1 MDARLTRRDL
11 LRLGAIGGGGAALLA
26 ACGVSTGSAPA
37 TGSSASPTAAA
48 AAKAGGTL
56 RFGLSGEP
64 GNLDPHV
71 TAACPS
77 VSVYTLAYSNLLAWT
92 PDNKL
97 RGDLAE
103 SWRWVDPRTLEVKL
117 RAAKFHDG
125 SPVTADDVAFSFQ
138 RILDP
143 ATAAYQR
150 AVLAAVIDKVEVV
163 DPKTARF
170 ALKAA
175 NNALPELLADRNVF
189 IVSKAYVAGGKDLKA
204 AMMGSGPF
212 RFVSYEKGVAL
223 KLERNPDYYLG
234 PASFDAVTFV
244 PMADETARVSALRS
258 GGVDFIDYVPGRDMA
273 ALEKSTDF
281 KLYSNSAQV
290 GQRLVFN
297 VKQPTFENAKVR
309 RALNLAIDRDAYVRA
324 VLLGRGLPVKGSR
337 VAKGHWAYDESLASV
352 YQYDPA
358 AAKKL
363 LADAGYPSGFKVK
376 FLTTAT
382 YGFYKDGATFVQAS
396 LKEIGVDAE
405 LEIVEF
411 PVLVARQTKGQFEL
425 LMSFFTGQG
434 PSDHL
439 VAYGASGPQNFG
451 GFSDDAVTRALQE
464 SLATPDDAKR
474 REAYVRAQKRLLEL
488 IPDVPLVWREQ
499 GEGAS
504 TKVRGYDNV
513 AASICQGGT
522 LAGAS
527 FGR

>member
-1 MDARLTRRDL
+1 MDARLRRRDV
-11 LRLGAIGGGGAALLA
+11 LRLGAIGGGAAFLA
-26 ACGVSTGSAPA
+26 ACGVSTGGPAPA
-37 TGSSASPTAAA
+37 TVPNAGQTA
-48 AAKAGGTL
+48 AAKAGGAL

-77 VSVYTLAYSNLLAWT
+77 VSVYVLVYSNLLMWT

-97 RGDLAE
+97 RGDLAD
-103 SWRWVDPRTLEVKL
+103 SWKWLDPKTLEVKL
-117 RAAKFHDG
+117 RTAKFHDG
-125 SPVTADDVAFSFQ
+125 SLVTADDVAFSFQ

-150 AVLAAVIDKVEVV
+150 AVLAAVLEKVEAV
-163 DPKTARF
+163 DPKTVRF
-170 ALKAA
+170 ALKFA
-175 NNALPELLADRNVF
+175 NNSFPELLADRNVF
-189 IVSKAYVAGGKDLKA
+189 IISKAYVAAGKDLKA

-234 PASFDAVTFV
+234 PANFDTVTIV

-258 GGVDFIDYVPGRDMA
+258 GSVDFIDYVPGRDMA

-297 VKQPTFENAKVR
+297 LKHPTFENAKVR
-309 RALNLAIDRDAYVRA
+309 QAFNLAIDRDAYVRA

-337 VAKGHWAYDESLASV
+337 VVKGHWAYDESLASV
-352 YQYDPA
+352 YKYDPA

-363 LADAGYPSGFKVK
+363 LADVGYPSGFKVK
-376 FLTTAT
+376 FLTTST
-382 YGFYKDGATFVQAS
+382 FGFYKDGATFVQAS

-405 LEIVEF
+405 LEILEF

-439 VAYGASGPQNFG
+439 VAYGAGGPQNFG
-451 GFSDDAVTRALQE
+451 GFSDDAVTSALQE
-464 SLATPDDAKR
+464 SLATQDDAKR
-474 REAYVRAQKRLLEL
+474 REVYVRAQKRLLDL
-488 IPDVPLVWREQ
+488 IPDVPLAWREQ

-504 TKVRGYDNV
+504 TKVTGYDNL
-513 AASICQGGT
+513 AASICQGKT
-522 LAGAS
+522 LAGAR